1 MAERVAEAISK
12 CTFHKH
18 LLFFGFVTCALATH
32 ASRADDQT
40 LDLQRASEVQT
51 DLRGTRLV
59 HRLICSWH
67 MVAFKMGR
75 RQGARR
81 AHI

>member
-1 MAERVAEAISK
+1 MDLISTLSTSSVPELLILGAEDTFQVVGYAERW
-12 CTFHKH
+12 
-18 LLFFGFVTCALATH
+18 
-32 ASRADDQT
+32 
-40 LDLQRASEVQT
+40 
-51 DLRGTRLV
+51 LV

>member
-59 HRLICSWH
+59 PSGPRPAGCFSVLL
-67 MVAFKMGR
+67 
-75 RQGARR
+75 ARP
-81 AHI
+81 